1 MAVIETIG
9 IHRVFESEAGAAHVL
24 KDVSFRVEQ
33 GEFVAIMG
41 PSAGKSTLMNILGCL
56 DTPTLGTYL
65 LEGLDVSQLR
75 DDELA
80 EMRALRIG
88 FVFQSFNL
96 LPRATVLRNV
106 MLPLQYAGCPRRERE
121 RRAVAALQ
129 AVSLPVDR
137 YDHKSNELSGGQM
150 QRVAIARALVNDP
163 ALILADAHGQ
173 PGHCHRRRRAGDFPG
188 PAFSRQDHRAHHARR
203 RSGRRGR
210 PHGAH
215 PRRTAVRARPRR
227 RHTPCGPFG
236 RPRGPGRDG
245 QPGRF

>member
-1 MAVIETIG
+1 MAVIETIS

-41 PSAGKSTLMNILGCL
+41 PSGSGKSTLMNILGCL

-106 MLPLQYAGCPRRERE
+106 MLPLQYAGCRAPRTG
-121 RRAVAALQ
+121 AA
-129 AVSLPVDR
+129 
-137 YDHKSNELSGGQM
+137 
-150 QRVAIARALVNDP
+150 
-163 ALILADAHGQ
+163 
-173 PGHCHRRRRAGDFPG
+173 
-188 PAFSRQDHRAHHARR
+188 
-203 RSGRRGR
+203 RRGR
-210 PHGAH
+210 AAGGVAA
-215 PRRTAVRARPRR
+215 RRPLRPQEQRAVRRPDAARWPSPARW
-227 RHTPCGPFG
+227 
-236 RPRGPGRDG
+236 
-245 QPGRF
+245 